1 MIVSCEKCGTSEAKL
16 DLDADKVICT
26 TCKGEV
32 AVTSFA
38 KQMMKDRRDIL
49 EKSDLVLPPNGILA
63 SCENQQCQ
71 KSFSAEVDKNDN
83 KVRCPFCKTEARI
96 SDITKNLLASNGIFV
111 GYTKEYFEQE
121 GKEAVSP
128 QEARGASA
136 ANDPL
141 VAAIEG
147 KIKVSEVTTEDE
159 SKITNMF
166 VEAPP
171 AAVIERL
178 QNVDPRV
185 AAKTAEKAPAFGRR
199 NAE

>member
-63 SCENQQCQ
+63 SCENLQCQ

-83 KVRCPFCKTEARI
+83 SVRCPYCKTEARI

-111 GYTKEYFEQE
+111 GYTKDYFEQE
-121 GKEAVSP
+121 GKEAVNP
-128 QEARGASA
+128 KDIPSA
-136 ANDPL
+136 PNDRL
-141 VAAIEG
+141 AAAIDG
-147 KIKVSEVTTEDE
+147 KLKVAEVTAVDE
-159 SKITNMF
+159 AKITNMF
-166 VEAPP
+166 VQAP
-171 AAVIERL
+171 AAGVIERL
-178 QNVDPRV
+178 QNIDPRV
-185 AAKTAEKAPAFGRR
+185 AAKTAEKAPSFGRR
-199 NAE
+199 QAE

>member
-16 DLDADKVICT
+16 DLEADKVICT

-49 EKSDLVLPPNGILA
+49 EKSDIVLPPNGILA
-63 SCENQQCQ
+63 SCANTKCQ
-71 KSFSAEVDKNDN
+71 KSFSAEVNKEDKSV
-83 KVRCPFCKTEARI
+83 KCPYCKTVASI
-96 SDITKNLLASNGIFV
+96 SEITKNLLESNGIYE

-128 QEARGASA
+128 ASIKDN

-141 VAAIEG
+141 VAALQG
-147 KIKVSEVTTEDE
+147 KAPAPEVTAAEET
-159 SKITNMF
+159 KINDMF
-166 VEAPP
+166 ANVPSQDA
-171 AAVIERL
+171 IERL
-178 QNVDPRV
+178 QSVDPKV
-185 AAKTAEKAPAFGRR
+185 AAKTESKAPAFKRAAG
-199 NAE
+199 